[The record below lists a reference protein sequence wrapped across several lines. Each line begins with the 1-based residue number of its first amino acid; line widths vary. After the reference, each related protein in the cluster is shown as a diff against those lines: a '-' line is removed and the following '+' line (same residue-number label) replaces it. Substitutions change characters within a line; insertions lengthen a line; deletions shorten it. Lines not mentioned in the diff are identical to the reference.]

1 MSGWLILLALAVL
14 AATAYLTSLQCRPW
28 TSCKGCSRS
37 GKTRDPAF
45 RSTSG
50 TCRASAAWPRA
61 RARCPRLAAPPGQ
74 ADDRRPGKSQDHRRT
89 EELMDARTTY

>member
-1 MSGWLILLALAVL
+1 MNGWLILLALAVL
-14 AATAYLTSLQCRPW
+14 AATAYLTSLRCRPW

-50 TCRASAAWPRA
+50 TCRACGGLGREPRPGVRVLQPRRA
-61 RARCPRLAAPPGQ
+61 RQMTAARATHKITGE
-74 ADDRRPGKSQDHRRT
+74 RRS
-89 EELMDARTTY
+89 

>member
-1 MSGWLILLALAVL
+1 MNGWLILLALAVR

-37 GKTRDPAF
+37 GKTGDPVL

-50 TCRASAAWPRA
+50 TCRACGGLGREPGPGVRVLQPRRA
-61 RARCPRLAAPPGQ
+61 RRMTAAPATHKITGE
-74 ADDRRPGKSQDHRRT
+74 RRS
-89 EELMDARTTY
+89 

>member
-1 MSGWLILLALAVL
+1 VNGWLILLALAVL
-14 AATAYLTSLQCRPW
+14 AATAYLTSLQFHPW

-37 GKTRDPAF
+37 GKTRDPVF

-61 RARCPRLAAPPGQ
+61 RARCPRRAARRARRMTAAPATHKITGEP
-74 ADDRRPGKSQDHRRT
+74 KS
-89 EELMDARTTY
+89 